1 MGLAVMMDRSKLKAA
16 FDQGVAAH
24 QAGRAAEALGHY
36 DAVLALEPDHAGAL
50 GLKGVA
56 LFQTGERQDALVLLR
71 RAVKLAPDTATHWI
85 NLGQALISIGD
96 LGDAIECYKSALRID
111 RNAPE
116 ALRNLADCLRMTG
129 HPGEAVIVSRR
140 AVKVAPDMV
149 GGWNNLASSLIE
161 VGEIVEGLQ
170 CFRKALQ
177 IDARNE
183 GVRSNMLY
191 ALNYYPDVDAIK
203 LCRVHRDWD
212 RHQDGRVPER
222 HDNDGDPDRRLRIG
236 YVSGDFRS
244 HSVSYFLEPLLRHHD
259 RERFEIFAYAQVHH
273 GDHVTERFR
282 GLVDGWCDIVSLD
295 SQDAAQRIRDDGI
308 DILVDLAG
316 HTAGNRLGIFARKP
330 APVQITWLGYPT
342 TTGLSAIDYRI
353 TDDIVDPP
361 GATDGW
367 GCETPIRL
375 DGGLWCYGGPRA
387 DVAVGPLPA
396 RKVGHITFGSFNHM
410 PKINQRLIEVWVR
423 LLKSV
428 PGSRLIVKNRSLRET
443 KVGERLRERFVE
455 LGIEP
460 DRLTLI
466 GWTITKEEHFAL
478 YNEVDIGLDTWPYN
492 GTTTTCEALWMGVPV
507 ITLCSPR
514 HAGRV
519 GASLLSRI
527 GLEDLIAETE
537 DGYIAIAMELA
548 GDLDRLAGRRAVLRQ
563 SMLSSDLCDQAG
575 FARRFESVLCD
586 AWRRWCGYAA
596 GR

>member
-1 MGLAVMMDRSKLKAA
+1 MMDQSKLKAA

-24 QAGRAAEALGHY
+24 QAGRVAEALDFY
-36 DAVLALEPDHAGAL
+36 DEVLALQAEHAGAL

-56 LFQTGERQDALVLLR
+56 LFQSGDRQEAMGLLR
-71 RAVKLAPDTATHWI
+71 RAVKLAPENATHWI
-85 NLGQALISIGD
+85 NLGQALIGAGD
-96 LGDAIECYKSALRID
+96 LGEAIECYKTALRID

-161 VGEIVEGLQ
+161 VGDIVDGLQ
-170 CFRKALQ
+170 SFRKALQ
-177 IDARNE
+177 LETGNE

-191 ALNYYPDVDAIK
+191 ALNYFPGVDAIK

-212 RHQDGRVPER
+212 RHHGISAPDSHGNDPDPER
-222 HDNDGDPDRRLRIG
+222 RLKIG

-244 HSVSYFLEPLLRHHD
+244 HSVSYFLEPLLVHHD
-259 RERFEIFAYAQVHH
+259 RQRFEIFAYAQVHH
-273 GDHVTERFR
+273 GDHVTDRFR
-282 GLVDGWCDIVSLD
+282 DLVDNWCDIVPLD
-295 SQDAAQRIRDDGI
+295 AAAAAQRIRDDGI
-308 DILVDLAG
+308 DILIDLTG
-316 HTAGNRLGIFARKP
+316 HTAGSRLGVFAHKP

-361 GATDGW
+361 GMTEAW
-367 GCETPIRL
+367 GCETPLRL
-375 DGGLWCYGGPRA
+375 GGGVWCYGGPRA
-387 DVAVGPLPA
+387 DVEVGPLPA
-396 RKVGHITFGSFNHM
+396 HKAGHITFGSFNHM
-410 PKINQRLIEVWVR
+410 PKINQRLIEVWAR
-423 LLKSV
+423 LLKSM
-428 PGSRLIVKNRSLRET
+428 PESRLMIKNRSLREA
-443 KVGERLRERFVE
+443 KVGERLRDRFVA

-466 GWTITKEEHFAL
+466 GWTITKEDHFAL

-507 ITLCSPR
+507 ITLCAPR

-519 GASLLSRI
+519 GASLLNRI
-527 GLEDLIAETE
+527 GSEDLIADTE
-537 DGYIAIAMELA
+537 DGYIAIAQQLA
-548 GDLDRLAGRRAVLRQ
+548 GDLEGLSKRREGLRQ
-563 SMLSSDLCDQAG
+563 RMLASDLCNQKG
-575 FARRFESVLCD
+575 FAQQFEAALREV
-586 AWRRWCGYAA
+586 WQRWCVQVEG
-596 GR
+596 